1 MSDPPPYSAPI
12 RRSGRWASGF
22 RVARA
27 GTSRRILGLMPLLSA
42 LLIAA
47 AWAGGWQGGPRW
59 TVGRGVIVAHQ
70 PDAPGPSCSYLRISL
85 RNLGQPGRVPVAIY
99 GRWYRSQGPG
109 GKLHASPNG
118 SRQSPR
124 QWPLPPASSRE
135 NLSATNVPTAVG
147 PDPGMKCLGRYRREV
162 GLVSTAILEVP
173 LRALGRPQPEVT
185 GLELVVMTANHL
197 TGRGMVALG
206 RGGPESRPEER
217 THGGA
222 GKLGSVPQP

>member
-12 RRSGRWASGF
+12 RRSGRWASGL

-27 GTSRRILGLMPLLSA
+27 GTCRRILGLMIFLSA
-42 LLIAA
+42 LWIAA

-85 RNLGQPGRVPVAIY
+85 RNLGQPGRLPVTIY
-99 GRWYRSQGPG
+99 GRWYRPRDLG
-109 GKLHASPNG
+109 GRL
-118 SRQSPR
+118 
-124 QWPLPPASSRE
+124 LPASSRE
-135 NLSATNVPTAVG
+135 SLSAAKVPTAGGV
-147 PDPGMKCLGRYRREV
+147 DPGMKCLGRYRREV

-173 LRALGRPQPEVT
+173 LHALGRPQPEVT
-185 GLELVVMTANHL
+185 GLELMVMTANHL

-206 RGGPESRPEER
+206 KGGAESCPEER
-217 THGGA
+217 PHGGA
-222 GKLGSVPQP
+222 GESGSAPQP